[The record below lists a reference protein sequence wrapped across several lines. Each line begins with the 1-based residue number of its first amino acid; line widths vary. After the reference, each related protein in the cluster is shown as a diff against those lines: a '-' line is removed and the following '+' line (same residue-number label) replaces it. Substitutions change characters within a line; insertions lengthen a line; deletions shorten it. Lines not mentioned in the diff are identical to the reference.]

1 MAPTTGSGQAVQ
13 AGAIRG
19 NCRNGKVDTRK
30 VANGARGTSIV
41 KIRTAKPQDAER
53 IAWVH
58 LESWKTTYPGIIP
71 QAYIDGLKVE
81 NGIRNWQER
90 LAQDGGPMVFVAE
103 DTAGIFGFAAGGAM
117 VHPVEGFDGELGA
130 IYLLA
135 SHQKRGA
142 GAALVR
148 HVAGALRERRFQS
161 MVVWVLKENP
171 SRGFYERMGGVLVGE
186 QGIEIGGV
194 TLPEVAYGWRE
205 IGSLCRDEQF
215 A

>member
-1 MAPTTGSGQAVQ
+1 M
-13 AGAIRG
+13 
-19 NCRNGKVDTRK
+19 
-30 VANGARGTSIV
+30 
-41 KIRTAKPQDAER
+41 KIRTATPEDAPR

-71 QAYIDGLKVE
+71 QTYIDGLQVE

-90 LAQDGGPMVFVAE
+90 LTQADGPVVFVAE
-103 DTAGIFGFAAGGAM
+103 DDAGILGFAAGGAI

-135 SHQKRGA
+135 THQKRGA

-148 HVAGALRERRFQS
+148 QIAGALVERGFTS
-161 MVVWVLKENP
+161 MVAWVLKENP
-171 SRGFYERMGGVLVGE
+171 SRRFYERIGGTLIAE

-194 TLPEVAYGWRE
+194 TLPEVAYGWRDVGALASE
-205 IGSLCRDEQF
+205 PIRK
-215 A
+215 